1 MLFFALFA
9 FKQEKLVFSIKV
21 KTKSTTPVAISAL
34 NASPESSI
42 APIAILPV
50 IVRTLWKMLFG
61 ISGLPPITII
71 TAIVSPRARP
81 IDNTIPAKI
90 PLFAAGK
97 TTLKVACSFVAPSAR
112 AFS

>member
-1 MLFFALFA
+1 M
-9 FKQEKLVFSIKV
+9 SIKV
-21 KTKSTTPVAISAL
+21 KTKRTTPVAISAL

-97 TTLKVACSFVAPSAR
+97 TILKVACSFVAPSAR